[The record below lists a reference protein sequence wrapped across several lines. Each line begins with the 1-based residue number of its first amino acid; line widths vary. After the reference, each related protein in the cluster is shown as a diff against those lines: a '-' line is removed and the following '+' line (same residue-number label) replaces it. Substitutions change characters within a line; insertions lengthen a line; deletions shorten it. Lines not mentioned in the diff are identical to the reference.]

1 MKVTM
6 LPQSR
11 SRFRS
16 SGVKRSTFAP
26 GENTAPKSK
35 LSGKTPT
42 IVTGVPFNSMALP
55 TIAGS
60 EANWRRQ

>member
-1 MKVTM
+1 MSVTM

-11 SRFRS
+11 SRFKS

-42 IVTGVPFNSMALP
+42 IVTGVPFSSTALP
-55 TIAGS
+55 TMAGS
-60 EANWRRQ
+60 DANCRRQ